1 MIPLLLR
8 RYDDRILYF
17 SIKRSSEG
25 LENFRSLYIIVNVTL
40 LYNDKWYSTFDIYF
54 KIRFIIKMFHFS
66 TCISKIIL

>member
-8 RYDDRILYF
+8 RYDDRILY
-17 SIKRSSEG
+17 SEG